1 MDIVISDFG
10 GGGGGSSIKIVTEE
24 VMKLLQ
30 YNEAASNHCQCLWT
44 TLYWVVYLHGSPE
57 KLKIVNLLQISLA
70 S

>member
-1 MDIVISDFG
+1 MDIVISDF

-44 TLYWVVYLHGSPE
+44 TLY
-57 KLKIVNLLQISLA
+57 
-70 S
+70 